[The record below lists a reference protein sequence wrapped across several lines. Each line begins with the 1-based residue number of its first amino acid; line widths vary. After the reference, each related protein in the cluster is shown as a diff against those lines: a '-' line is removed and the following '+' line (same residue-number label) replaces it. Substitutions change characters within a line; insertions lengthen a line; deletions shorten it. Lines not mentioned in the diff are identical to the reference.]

1 MITRER
7 ELNEQNLESETSS
20 GLTLAF
26 FGEPW
31 ECGCRREWAI
41 IEKAADVIGEQLRT
55 GRCNIEE
62 SPELAERLN
71 VRSIP
76 TTIVFKDGR
85 EQERLVGLRHQATL
99 VTHLKKHLEPET

>member
-1 MITRER
+1 MSTRER
-7 ELNEQNLESETSS
+7 ELNDRNFESEKSS
-20 GLTLAF
+20 GLILAF
-26 FGEPW
+26 FWEPW
-31 ECGCRREWAI
+31 ESGCRREWAI
-41 IEKAADVIGEQLRT
+41 IEKAADVIGEQLRI

-76 TTIVFKDGR
+76 TTIVFKDGK

-99 VTHLKKHLEPET
+99 VRHLKKHLE